1 MKIEAIKMNEILS
14 DDNDIY
20 QTVMIVSNRARQV
33 IDKRFLEQ
41 INLDEI
47 EDTDEL
53 IQFSAQGSS
62 DSDGDSINF
71 IWYSSLDGEILRTS
85 AIMGEAILSQGT
97 HIITLRVTDSQGEY
111 TEQSIQISVSLSA
124 ESFDSDD
131 STLSSL
137 SFLVT
142 TLLVVTIS
150 QIKRKY

>member
-53 IQFSAQGSS
+53 IQFSKEDFDKEKPIMKAYKEFI
-62 DSDGDSINF
+62 DSELEWRLNDEVDN
-71 IWYSSLDGEILRTS
+71 LD
-85 AIMGEAILSQGT
+85 
-97 HIITLRVTDSQGEY
+97 D
-111 TEQSIQISVSLSA
+111 
-124 ESFDSDD
+124 
-131 STLSSL
+131 
-137 SFLVT
+137 
-142 TLLVVTIS
+142 
-150 QIKRKY
+150 K

>member
-53 IQFSAQGSS
+53 IQFSKE
-62 DSDGDSINF
+62 DFDK
-71 IWYSSLDGEILRTS
+71 EKP
-85 AIMGEAILSQGT
+85 IMKA
-97 HIITLRVTDSQGEY
+97 Y
-111 TEQSIQISVSLSA
+111 TEFVNDELEWHLNDNSNDVD
-124 ESFDSDD
+124 E
-131 STLSSL
+131 
-137 SFLVT
+137 
-142 TLLVVTIS
+142 
-150 QIKRKY
+150 K

>member
-53 IQFSAQGSS
+53 IQFSKEDFDKEKPIMKAYKEFV
-62 DSDGDSINF
+62 DSELEWRSNDDVDN
-71 IWYSSLDGEILRTS
+71 LD
-85 AIMGEAILSQGT
+85 
-97 HIITLRVTDSQGEY
+97 D
-111 TEQSIQISVSLSA
+111 
-124 ESFDSDD
+124 
-131 STLSSL
+131 
-137 SFLVT
+137 
-142 TLLVVTIS
+142 
-150 QIKRKY
+150 K

>member
-53 IQFSAQGSS
+53 IQFSKEDFDKEKPIMKAYKEFV
-62 DSDGDSINF
+62 DSELEWRSNDD
-71 IWYSSLDGEILRTS
+71 LDNL
-85 AIMGEAILSQGT
+85 
-97 HIITLRVTDSQGEY
+97 
-111 TEQSIQISVSLSA
+111 
-124 ESFDSDD
+124 DD
-131 STLSSL
+131 
-137 SFLVT
+137 
-142 TLLVVTIS
+142 
-150 QIKRKY
+150 K

>member
-53 IQFSAQGSS
+53 IQFSKEDFDKEKPIMKAYKEFL
-62 DSDGDSINF
+62 DSELEWRSNDD
-71 IWYSSLDGEILRTS
+71 LDNL
-85 AIMGEAILSQGT
+85 
-97 HIITLRVTDSQGEY
+97 
-111 TEQSIQISVSLSA
+111 
-124 ESFDSDD
+124 DD
-131 STLSSL
+131 
-137 SFLVT
+137 
-142 TLLVVTIS
+142 
-150 QIKRKY
+150 K

>member
-53 IQFSAQGSS
+53 IQFSKEDFDKEKPIMKAYSEFI
-62 DSDGDSINF
+62 DS
-71 IWYSSLDGEILRTS
+71 
-85 AIMGEAILSQGT
+85 
-97 HIITLRVTDSQGEY
+97 
-111 TEQSIQISVSLSA
+111 
-124 ESFDSDD
+124 
-131 STLSSL
+131 
-137 SFLVT
+137 
-142 TLLVVTIS
+142 
-150 QIKRKY
+150 